1 MRDLIPQMVDMNFL
15 AVSVLLLF
23 FTVFLLSIYWAVKMK
38 ASDVDYMSNLPL
50 DPSNTKHNEEINH
63 G

>member
-1 MRDLIPQMVDMNFL
+1 MRDMIPQMVDMNFL

-38 ASDVDYMSNLPL
+38 NSDVDYMSRLPL
-50 DPSNTKHNEEINH
+50 DPSNNTHNEEINH